1 MTAFDIIVLVLLG
14 GGAVLGFVRGFAQEV
29 LSLIAWVLIVL
40 AVRFL
45 HAPLTEFL
53 IEPIG
58 TEAGAATLAFVAI
71 VIVIYAGGK
80 AMARSIGGRMRKS
93 VLGPID
99 RVLGFG
105 FGAVKGLILAALL
118 FLFLVFLFEAMM
130 GTGTKRPEWMTD
142 SRTYPLMNATGQAL
156 SDFLPRPDAPSADD
170 AEAENR
176 S

>member
-14 GGAVLGFVRGFAQEV
+14 GGAILGFVRGFVQEV
-29 LSLIAWVLIVL
+29 LSLIAWAMIVL

-45 HAPLTEFL
+45 HAPLTAFL
-53 IEPIG
+53 TEPIG

-80 AMARSIGGRMRKS
+80 AIARWTGSHMRKS
-93 VLGPID
+93 VLGPVD

-118 FLFLVFLFEAMM
+118 FLFIMFLFEAMM
-130 GTGTKRPEWMTD
+130 GAGAKRPDWLTG
-142 SRTYPLMNATGQAL
+142 SRTYPLMNAAAQGL
-156 SDFLPRPDAPSADD
+156 SDFLPRPDAPSGGETA
-170 AEAENR
+170 AEER